1 MDNFHLKEVVWRSK
15 SLIVKHRQVICTLS
29 RAQKDRFL
37 NLAHSAARKFNY
49 RRRRTKS
56 YLELRAC
63 EKEPSRIIF
72 LKNFT
77 LLSHI

>member
-1 MDNFHLKEVVWRSK
+1 MGNFHLKEVVWRSK
-15 SLIVKHRQVICTLS
+15 SLIVKPLGLFAPWLGHKKIVFSIWRI
-29 RAQKDRFL
+29 
-37 NLAHSAARKFNY
+37 
-49 RRRRTKS
+49 RRRENSITADAIKS
-56 YLELRAC
+56 YLELMRAC